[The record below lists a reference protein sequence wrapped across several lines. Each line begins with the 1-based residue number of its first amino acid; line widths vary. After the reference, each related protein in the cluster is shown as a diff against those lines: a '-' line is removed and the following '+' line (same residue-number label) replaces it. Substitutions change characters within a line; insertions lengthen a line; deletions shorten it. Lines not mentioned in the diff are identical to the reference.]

1 MTKEYVI
8 LAHSNI
14 NKKAPIRNVPENLKL
29 VLPAK
34 CGQSLS
40 RNMVFQHPYFFPNV
54 VKKLLAG
61 KNVTENLKRTMDPA
75 YYRHVNRFFNVSR
88 KGVQHTVYNKKFQN
102 QTLSFSQPEVRNGQ
116 IALHFGV
123 YRLPLDILAQ
133 KNISNKS
140 LLRLPSNNSTFEA
153 SLSGILRLIKKN
165 AGSNKNVSVFGH
177 FCRSLKRINIPDT
190 KRKPIEIT
198 GDRKVHRVA
207 HKSFKKLMTLRS
219 TPHKL
224 GLTGRRIHTKRGFI
238 NLLAAKLKD
247 PNHVTRVKNITRN
260 K

>member
-1 MTKEYVI
+1 
-8 LAHSNI
+8 L
-14 NKKAPIRNVPENLKL
+14 
-29 VLPAK
+29 
-34 CGQSLS
+34 
-40 RNMVFQHPYFFPNV
+40 
-54 VKKLLAG
+54 
-61 KNVTENLKRTMDPA
+61 D
-75 YYRHVNRFFNVSR
+75 
-88 KGVQHTVYNKKFQN
+88 
-102 QTLSFSQPEVRNGQ
+102 
-116 IALHFGV
+116 FGV
-123 YRLPLDILAQ
+123 YRLTLDIMVQ
-133 KNISNKS
+133 RNISNKS

-207 HKSFKKLMTLRS
+207 HKSFKKLMTMRS

-224 GLTGRRIHTKRGFI
+224 GLTDRRIHTKRGFI